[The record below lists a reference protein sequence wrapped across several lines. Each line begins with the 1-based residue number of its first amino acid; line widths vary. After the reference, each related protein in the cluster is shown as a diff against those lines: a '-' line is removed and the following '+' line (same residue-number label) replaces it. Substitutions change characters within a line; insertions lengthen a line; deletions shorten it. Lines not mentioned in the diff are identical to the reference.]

1 MSTHQPEINK
11 VIQDVT
17 STFSGIGDPTTR
29 AIAAGEMLDAV
40 PRLQGSLREVR
51 QAAVNELR
59 DAGASYADVAKA
71 LGVSRTR
78 VQQIVEGN
86 SDNARKR
93 RASRTEDPNEGT
105 T

>member
-1 MSTHQPEINK
+1 MSSHQPEINK
-11 VIQDVT
+11 VIGDVT
-17 STFSGIGDPTTR
+17 GAFSGIGDPATR
-29 AIAAGEMLDAV
+29 AKAAGEMLDAV
-40 PRLQGSLREVR
+40 PRLQTGLREIR

-59 DAGASYADVAKA
+59 DAGASYADVAKV

-93 RASRTEDPNEGT
+93 RAERTAADG
-105 T
+105 